1 MTTRRST
8 RILAR
13 RLSAWA
19 LMAAAIGGVHF
30 AGAPAM
36 AQTAPNDFATTS
48 AYERGVTKPK
58 EEPKLVFVAPGVVR
72 KINVKEGQIVKKD
85 EVLAVQDD
93 RDEAGKV
100 EVAKGE
106 IASAQMQVEAAQAD
120 LDLKKVMLKRKED
133 IYAEQLKAGMSF
145 TEVDEARVALK
156 IADIS
161 IQFRQTELAKAKLQL
176 LATEI
181 QLEQRKL
188 ISPIDGVVVK
198 IDVKVGEGSDLSRP
212 VMQVVQV
219 DMLTVEADIATTKA
233 KALKVGDVIQV
244 RYPDEDKWMPATI
257 TFMTKY
263 ANAASGTRKI
273 KLELKNDAD
282 REAGLPV
289 YVKLPDNLAS
299 GR

>member
-1 MTTRRST
+1 MTTRRRTIAAHRLCVWS
-8 RILAR
+8 LA
-13 RLSAWA
+13 LGAFTGGMQ
-19 LMAAAIGGVHF
+19 LAAS
-30 AGAPAM
+30 PAV
-36 AQTAPNDFATTS
+36 AQTTPNDFAATT
-48 AYERGVTKPK
+48 ALERGVTKPK
-58 EEPKLVFVAPGVVR
+58 DEPKLVFVAPGVVR
-72 KINVKEGQIVKKD
+72 QINVKEGQVVKNG
-85 EVLAVQDD
+85 EVLAIQDD

-100 EVAKGE
+100 QVAKGE

-133 IYAEQLKAGMSF
+133 IYRELVAQGMSN
-145 TEVDEARVALK
+145 TEIDEARVALK

-161 IQFRQTELAKAKLQL
+161 IQFRQTELAKARLQL

-219 DMLTVEADIATTKA
+219 DTLTIEADIATTKA
-233 KALKVGDVIQV
+233 KALKVGDVLQV
-244 RYPDEDKWMPATI
+244 RYADEDKWMPATI

-263 ANAASGTRKI
+263 ASAASGTRKI
-273 KLELKNDAD
+273 KLEMKNDAD